1 MKTLFWR
8 LAMCLCACAALTL
21 ASVAMAAPSDG
32 EILAIAQASNT
43 AEIDAGKLAKSRAQN
58 PQVRQFAKQMV
69 TDHSAMN
76 TELAKNLDLKLMDN
90 DESQRIRQDALDSL
104 EQLKGMQGADFDKA
118 YIDKQVMMHEEVV
131 AMMQDKLI
139 PNAQSPKLKAAL
151 DKAAPKVQSHLKM
164 ARQLQSSMQ

>member
-1 MKTLFWR
+1 MKTLFGR
-8 LAMCLCACAALTL
+8 LALCLCACAAFTVTP
-21 ASVAMAAPSDG
+21 AIAAPSDG

-43 AEIDAGKLAKSRAQN
+43 AEIDAGKLAKSRAKN
-58 PQVRQFAKQMV
+58 PQVKQFAQQMV
-69 TDHSAMN
+69 KDHSAMN

-139 PNAQSPKLKAAL
+139 PKAQSPKLKAAL

>member
-1 MKTLFWR
+1 MKTLFGR
-8 LAMCLCACAALTL
+8 LALCLCACAAFTMTP
-21 ASVAMAAPSDG
+21 AIAAPSDG

-43 AEIDAGKLAKSRAQN
+43 AEIDAGKLAKSRAKN
-58 PQVRQFAKQMV
+58 PQVKQFAQQMV
-69 TDHSAMN
+69 KDHSAMN

>member
-1 MKTLFWR
+1 MKTLFGR
-8 LAMCLCACAALTL
+8 LALCLCACAAFTVTP
-21 ASVAMAAPSDG
+21 AIAAPSDG

-58 PQVRQFAKQMV
+58 PQVKQFAQQMV
-69 TDHSAMN
+69 KDHSAMN

-104 EQLKGMQGADFDKA
+104 EQLEGMQGADFDKA

>member
-32 EILAIAQASNT
+32 EILAIAHASNT

-69 TDHSAMN
+69 ADHSAMN

-90 DESQRIRQDALDSL
+90 DESQRIRQDALHSL

>member
-1 MKTLFWR
+1 MKTLFGR
-8 LAMCLCACAALTL
+8 LALCLCACAAFTVTP
-21 ASVAMAAPSDG
+21 AIAAPSDG

-43 AEIDAGKLAKSRAQN
+43 AEIDAGKLAKSRAKN
-58 PQVRQFAKQMV
+58 PQVKQFAQQMV
-69 TDHSAMN
+69 KDHSAMN